1 MADFGSIS
9 YNFGGINDGGSE
21 LHTVAKNIT
30 SELEDMERKFQ
41 AFMSENFGGAGA
53 EAFQQV
59 QVNWSQQSNE
69 MSAALAQ
76 LGVKT
81 INAGEAMQ
89 GADILAAKIIG
100 G

>member
-1 MADFGSIS
+1 MSDFGAIS
-9 YNFGGINDGGSE
+9 YNFGGINDGGGQ
-21 LHTVAKNIT
+21 LHSVAQKIT
-30 SELEDMERKFQ
+30 SELEDMERIFQ
-41 AFMSENFGGAGA
+41 TFMSENFGGAGA
-53 EAFQQV
+53 EAFHQV
-59 QVNWSQQSNE
+59 QVNWSQQSAE

-81 INAGEAMQ
+81 MNAGEAMQ